1 MYTTLLKFQNT
12 KKLFVNYSFLKP
24 NNALKFIEPKKKKKM
39 ENKNKKSDLAMLKE
53 QKLKHD

>member
-1 MYTTLLKFQNT
+1 MYATLLKLQNT

-24 NNALKFIEPKKKKKM
+24 NNALKFIEPKKKKM
-39 ENKNKKSDLAMLKE
+39 ENKNKKPDLAMLKE

>member
-24 NNALKFIEPKKKKKM
+24 NNALKFIEPKKKKKKWKTKT
-39 ENKNKKSDLAMLKE
+39 KNLI
-53 QKLKHD
+53 